1 MSYNDTFKV
10 DLNSYVKGKKL
21 NTIVTVPK
29 EPQTRNANAVESTFE
44 VFLDEIDKY
53 KIPINGPEAKNSYN
67 KVCNILYKLCTLY
80 EAGEVDLYV
89 NDLVDIAQDE
99 NKNGDKIFDGS
110 RMESALIS
118 ILDGLKEFSFNL
130 KDPDKYNDPERFNK
144 WMSVTNKDPG
154 MGILSRNFDFYS
166 SKGKT
171 IKQTVSDA
179 KNGNIQKDNGLSR

>member
-21 NTIVTVPK
+21 NAIVTVPK
-29 EPQTRNANAVESTFE
+29 EPQTRNSDAVTNTFTK
-44 VFLDEIDKY
+44 VFSEINKY
-53 KIPINGPEAKNSYN
+53 KIPINGPEAKPTYN
-67 KVCNILYKLCTLY
+67 KVGNILYKLYTLY
-80 EAGEVDLYV
+80 EAGEVDFYV
-89 NDLVDIAQDE
+89 NDLVEIAKEE
-99 NKNGDKIFDGS
+99 NKNGDKTFNGS
-110 RMESALIS
+110 RMESALVS

-166 SKGKT
+166 SGRKSFEENIDSMKP
-171 IKQTVSDA
+171 
-179 KNGNIQKDNGLSR
+179 KNKPKDNELSR